1 VERCFGVL
9 QARFAIIKGPVHFWK
24 KDDLH
29 AIMAT
34 CILLHNMIIENEQ
47 EGLEFDASISITN
60 HEPTPASSLD
70 FVTLNDFIQ

>member
-1 VERCFGVL
+1 
-9 QARFAIIKGPVHFWK
+9 
-24 KDDLH
+24 
-29 AIMAT
+29 MAT